1 MSNGNWS
8 VVGKNATAPF
18 TLKIHRGESM
28 VLIAMNW
35 RDGKPPIDFAGFAI
49 EYRAPGSV
57 KFKVLK
63 NRLGFPGITADKSLS
78 TLESPI
84 QKFRWVHFPFQ
95 AELAGEF
102 TYRVTPVF
110 MDPDAVLR
118 YGESQM
124 ASIELGLETYEG
136 ELNVAFTRGYVSS
149 QKFSQTYLKDGHKI
163 GSLLPATAADGLT
176 FVATHPQAA
185 KALGWMGFEARNA
198 ILGLLDEALADS
210 DAQVSVVAYD
220 LSERDVVTRLQALGP
235 RLRII
240 IDNSAD
246 HGHPHSAEN
255 AAASMLANS
264 AGEGNVIRQKMG
276 GLQHNKTIVV
286 NGPKCK
292 AVVCG
297 STNFSWRGFFIQ
309 ANNAVIMRGDE
320 PVRVFENA
328 FMAYWSPDDDVNRVR
343 TSQSAGWSDLGLPSV
358 QAAVTF
364 SPHGSDNKVLDTV
377 ARYVGAH
384 TKSNVLFALAFL
396 YQTDGAMRDAIS
408 SLTDNENV
416 FVYGMSDKK
425 TGINLQMANGHMAIV
440 QPAVLA
446 DDVPEPFARE
456 IAGGGGIR
464 LHHKFIVTDFNTPDA
479 RVYMGS
485 FNFSEAADVKNG
497 EQLVVIRDQRVATA
511 YMVEALRIFDH
522 YEYRVRRAAAKVKN
536 KHLELRLPPRKES
549 EKPWWLEDWTDPI
562 KIRDRELFS

>member
-1 MSNGNWS
+1 MSNVNWS
-8 VVGKNATAPF
+8 VVGKDAKAPF

-28 VLIAMNW
+28 VLLAMNW
-35 RDGKPPIDFAGFAI
+35 RNGQPPHNFVGFAI
-49 EYRAPGSV
+49 EYSEPGGAE
-57 KFKVLK
+57 FFALN
-63 NRLGFPGITADKSLS
+63 NRLSFSGHTDTKSLS

-84 QKFRWVHFPFQ
+84 QKFRWVHFPRH

-110 MDPDAVLR
+110 MDNNDALQ
-118 YGESQM
+118 YGQSQE
-124 ASIELGLETYEG
+124 ASIELGRETYKG

-149 QKFSQTYLKDGHKI
+149 QKFSATYLKDGHKI
-163 GSLLPATAADGLT
+163 GSLLPATATDGLS
-176 FVATHPQAA
+176 FQPTHPQAA
-185 KALGWMGFEARNA
+185 EALRWMGFEARNV
-198 ILGLLDEALADS
+198 ILGVLDEALVD
-210 DAQVSVVAYD
+210 DQAQVSVVAYD
-220 LSERDVVTRLQALGP
+220 LSERDVVDRLLSLGT

-240 IDNSAD
+240 IDNSEE
-246 HGHPHSAEN
+246 HGHPDSAES
-255 AAASMLANS
+255 AAASMLANT
-264 AGEGNVIRQKMG
+264 AGQGNVIRQKMA

-286 NGPKCK
+286 NGPTCK

-309 ANNAVIMRGDE
+309 ANNAVVMRGDE

-328 FMAYWSPDDDVNRVR
+328 FAAYWSPDDDVIRVR
-343 TSQSAGWSDLGLPSV
+343 TSQSAEWSDLRLPSV

-364 SPHGSDNKVLDTV
+364 SPHGDDNQVLDTV

-396 YQTDGAMRDAIS
+396 YQTKGAMRDAIL
-408 SLTDNENV
+408 SLTENDNV
-416 FVYGMSDKK
+416 FVYGMSDKR

-446 DDVPEPFARE
+446 DDVPEPFSRE

-485 FNFSEAADVKNG
+485 FNFSKAADLKNG
-497 EQLVVIRDQRVATA
+497 EHLVVIKDQRVATA

-522 YEYRVRRAAAKVKN
+522 YEYRVRRTAAKIKN
-536 KHLELRLPPRKES
+536 KRLELRRPPQNTS
-549 EKPWWLEDWTDPI
+549 EKPWWHEDWTEPI